1 MIRPVAML
9 FRVAIVHRVFN
20 PKLSVCA
27 GITNARGAHSHP
39 IESWILRSANAG
51 TAPKWDHAFSTSHP
65 AKGSET
71 ASGAPMAHF
80 HCHVLHH
87 QAAALPDHHPF
98 RLSKSDLI
106 SLFFSVLP
114 YLLPTALF
122 LNSRDLGS
130 SGALCVL
137 GDAIGCL
144 IYSFLCLIANSL
156 LVWLIWTHNERKTYI
171 AFIAYF
177 TLIATYSSIIQQLYD
192 YIFWR
197 DLMVEQYF
205 YGKDHADDAEVQY
218 QKGIFGLKLVL
229 SYIRIFAFIVESTLV
244 FFFSFSLTA
253 TVYGWWAKKPKT
265 LRILSITGR
274 IVPITLAVISIVL
287 LQLEFTHRSFMVY
300 MAVANAQSFVM
311 LCVFEYTNIGPRLSA
326 KGHVVESAYKP
337 EPDLSHKRALSSVRG
352 YLSGVSPSLLAFVVF
367 GTTKTFQKK
376 MYRTFVPKF
385 LRKGGRD
392 DDDMFTCRNAAQVPS
407 SDYSSTLRASSTIL
421 PPPST
426 ANTYVN
432 SPRTLSHQDS
442 NLSIRKLEPT
452 ALLSTIPDEPDDFA
466 EEDPR
471 FPRRSQIGM
480 ALSKLP
486 TPPEIRDGYATSTPD
501 NGPYSPRTPIYSS
514 IRSPSR
520 TENLPSPRIHTRHES
535 AATTT
540 TPTTT
545 ISHHHHSFSRP
556 ASRSVDHGPSS
567 RPLTHSHSA
576 DLSRGRSRSRSRT
589 RAGGGAFS
597 RDASHD
603 SSSSRVPISRFNNLA
618 GAARGGGPGDGGD
631 DGAGSAAMSMTTIW
645 SDAPRRGS
653 KHSRT

>member
-1 MIRPVAML
+1 M
-9 FRVAIVHRVFN
+9 
-20 PKLSVCA
+20 
-27 GITNARGAHSHP
+27 
-39 IESWILRSANAG
+39 
-51 TAPKWDHAFSTSHP
+51 
-65 AKGSET
+65 
-71 ASGAPMAHF
+71 
-80 HCHVLHH
+80 
-87 QAAALPDHHPF
+87 
-98 RLSKSDLI
+98 
-106 SLFFSVLP
+106 
-114 YLLPTALF
+114 
-122 LNSRDLGS
+122 
-130 SGALCVL
+130 
-137 GDAIGCL
+137 
-144 IYSFLCLIANSL
+144 
-156 LVWLIWTHNERKTYI
+156 
-171 AFIAYF
+171 
-177 TLIATYSSIIQQLYD
+177 
-192 YIFWR
+192 
-197 DLMVEQYF
+197 
-205 YGKDHADDAEVQY
+205 
-218 QKGIFGLKLVL
+218 
-229 SYIRIFAFIVESTLV
+229 
-244 FFFSFSLTA
+244 
-253 TVYGWWAKKPKT
+253 
-265 LRILSITGR
+265 
-274 IVPITLAVISIVL
+274 
-287 LQLEFTHRSFMVY
+287 
-300 MAVANAQSFVM
+300 
-311 LCVFEYTNIGPRLSA
+311 
-326 KGHVVESAYKP
+326 
-337 EPDLSHKRALSSVRG
+337 
-352 YLSGVSPSLLAFVVF
+352 SPSLLAFVVF

-385 LRKGGRD
+385 LRKSGRD
-392 DDDMFTCRNAAQVPS
+392 DDDMFTCRNAAQMPS
-407 SDYSSTLRASSTIL
+407 SDYSSTLRASSTML

-466 EEDPR
+466 EEDSR

-486 TPPEIRDGYATSTPD
+486 TPPEIKDGYATSTPD

-535 AATTT
+535 ATT

-545 ISHHHHSFSRP
+545 IPHHHHSFSRP
-556 ASRSVDHGPSS
+556 ASRSVDHGSSS

-618 GAARGGGPGDGGD
+618 GAARGGPGDGGD